1 MKLFNL
7 FTILAFAS
15 LIAMTS
21 CKEKST
27 DDANTAP
34 DATTAS
40 ATPAPTDPAAM
51 PATDP
56 NAMAATG
63 DPNAAAATP
72 VPTGP
77 LTSIKFDEPEY
88 DWGTVMDGDKVT
100 KIFKF
105 KNTGKEPLIITK
117 ANATCGCTVP
127 DWPKE
132 AIAPGKSGEIK
143 VVYDS
148 KGKGAVGGRED
159 SKRVTITAN
168 TDPAD
173 TYLNIKGKVDK
184 KPDATGK

>member
-7 FTILAFAS
+7 FSILAFAS

-21 CKEKST
+21 CKEKAA

-34 DATTAS
+34 DAAEAT
-40 ATPAPTDPAAM
+40 ATPATTDPAAM
-51 PATDP
+51 AVTDPAAMAATDP
-56 NAMAATG
+56 NA
-63 DPNAAAATP
+63 AAAATP

-77 LTSIKFDEPEY
+77 LTSIKFEQDEY
-88 DWGTVMDGDKVT
+88 DWGTVMDGEKVT

-117 ANATCGCTVP
+117 ANASCGCTVP
-127 DWPKE
+127 DWPKD

-148 KGKGAVGGRED
+148 KGKGAVGGKDD

-168 TDPAD
+168 TDPVD
-173 TYLNIKGKVDK
+173 TYLTIKGKVDK
-184 KPDATGK
+184 KADAAG

>member
-7 FTILAFAS
+7 FSILAFAS

-21 CKEKST
+21 CKEKAA

-34 DATTAS
+34 DAAEAT
-40 ATPAPTDPAAM
+40 ATPASTDPAAM
-51 PATDP
+51 AVTDPAATDP
-56 NAMAATG
+56 NA
-63 DPNAAAATP
+63 AAAATP

-77 LTSIKFDEPEY
+77 LTSIKFEQDEY
-88 DWGTVMDGDKVT
+88 DWGTVMDGEKVT

-117 ANATCGCTVP
+117 ANASCGCTVP
-127 DWPKE
+127 DWPKD

-148 KGKGAVGGRED
+148 KGKGAVGGKDD

-173 TYLNIKGKVDK
+173 TYLTIKGKVDK
-184 KPDATGK
+184 KADAAG

>member
-7 FTILAFAS
+7 FSILVFS
-15 LIAMTS
+15 TLIAMTS
-21 CKEKST
+21 CKEKAA

-34 DATTAS
+34 DAAEAS
-40 ATPAPTDPAAM
+40 AVPVTTDPAAM
-51 PATDP
+51 PAQ
-56 NAMAATG
+56 
-63 DPNAAAATP
+63 DPNAAIAADPNAPAATP

-77 LTSIKFDEPEY
+77 LTSIKFEQMSY
-88 DWGTVMDGDKVT
+88 DWGTVMDGEKVT

-127 DWPKE
+127 DWPKD

-148 KGKGAVGGRED
+148 KGKGAVGGKDD

-168 TDPAD
+168 TDPMD
-173 TYLNIKGKVDK
+173 TYLEIKGKVNK
-184 KPDATGK
+184 KADEAGK

>member
-7 FTILAFAS
+7 FSILAFAS
-15 LIAMTS
+15 LFMVTS
-21 CKEKST
+21 CKEKAT

-34 DATTAS
+34 DAAATTAA
-40 ATPAPTDPAAM
+40 ATTDPAAM
-51 PATDP
+51 PVDP
-56 NAMAATG
+56 NAVAT

-77 LTSIKFDEPEY
+77 LTTIKFEQEEY
-88 DWGTVMDGDKVT
+88 DWGTVMDGEKVT

-127 DWPKE
+127 DWPKD

-148 KGKGAVGGRED
+148 KGKGAVGGKDD

-168 TDPAD
+168 TDPVD
-173 TYLNIKGKVDK
+173 TYLTIKGKVDK
-184 KPDATGK
+184 KADEAGK